1 MDICFSIN
9 NGYVDYCRVAMVS
22 ILENNKSPIHFHILT
37 DTLLPKNILKLQ
49 ETAETYGAVVSV
61 YNIDDNR
68 LKNQKT
74 TWSKYGWY
82 RIFAHE
88 VLPVDIHKLLYLDC
102 DTIVE
107 DDISELFNIDLT
119 GKSLAAVTDLMDIF
133 PTIYEQVGYPKE
145 KGYFCSGILLM
156 NLDYFREN
164 DLATK
169 ILEFAEK
176 YPERINFP
184 DQDAL
189 NFICQDSKITLPLK
203 YGILAPFFT
212 HEEFM
217 RIYKEQVLEA
227 INNPKIIHYAGCAP
241 WIIESTPHYFESLFW
256 KYAKEIPEVKR
267 IHCCKGSA
275 LLKLYIRKFLGYLGI
290 RDFRRYKKGNRPLK
304 EEIQE
309 RLLNT

>member
-22 ILENNKSPIHFHILT
+22 VLENNKSPIHFHILT

-61 YNIDDNR
+61 YDIDDNR

-88 VLPVDIHKLLYLDC
+88 VIPANIHKVLYLDC

-107 DDISELFNIDLT
+107 DDISELFNVDLT
-119 GKSLAAVTDLMDIF
+119 GKSLAAVTDLMEVYFYDDNHL
-133 PTIYEQVGYPKE
+133 GYPKE
-145 KGYFCSGILLM
+145 KGYFCSGVLLM
-156 NLDYFREN
+156 NLDFFREH
-164 DLATK
+164 DLANK

-176 YPERINFP
+176 NPDRINFP

-189 NFICQDSKITLPLK
+189 NYICQDTKITLPLK
-203 YGILAPFFT
+203 YGILAQFFT
-212 HEEFM
+212 DEKF
-217 RIYKEQVLEA
+217 INSFKKQVFEALEH
-227 INNPKIIHYAGCAP
+227 PKIIHYANCAP
-241 WIIESTPHYFESLFW
+241 WIIESNPHYFDHLFW
-256 KYAKEIPEVKR
+256 KYAKFLPKIRP
-267 IHCCKGSA
+267 IHCCQGSA
-275 LLKLYIRKFLGYLGI
+275 LLKLYIKKALGI
-290 RDFRRYKKGNRPLK
+290 LKIKKYSGYVKSKKPSYNEVMKKLMS
-304 EEIQE
+304 
-309 RLLNT
+309 